1 LPCFARGF
9 REGGGPTDAL
19 PARYRGHVHSEPEVI
34 RFWRLQADSRH
45 FSWSARATSVRE
57 VSVPEMLLGNHSLI
71 NLKGSAIGLSP
82 IGKTCGGQID
92 GTSGVDLLDQMGVTI
107 DLKRRMATLNA
118 AASNPCAQFNDKET
132 AMGHRNAAFNL
143 GHAEDLADC
152 FDPEILPC
160 TPAGEFRGRQ
170 PVMQYLRNADLKFA
184 PRLRYDSQMHG
195 VKSWG
200 RALVCLRLQHRAARG
215 S

>member
-1 LPCFARGF
+1 MRFLLDTAATSILNLKSFASGVSRQI
-9 REGGGPTDAL
+9 
-19 PARYRGHVHSEPEVI
+19 HVI
-34 RFWRLQADSRH
+34 
-45 FSWSARATSVRE
+45 SWSARATSVRE

-170 PVMQYLRNADLKFA
+170 PVMQYLRNAYLKFA

-195 VKSWG
+195 VKSFG
-200 RALVCLRLQHRAARG
+200 DALWFPTATA
-215 S
+215 

>member
-1 LPCFARGF
+1 MRFLLDTAATSILNLKSFASGVSRQI
-9 REGGGPTDAL
+9 
-19 PARYRGHVHSEPEVI
+19 HVI
-34 RFWRLQADSRH
+34 
-45 FSWSARATSVRE
+45 SWSARATSVRE

-143 GHAEDLADC
+143 GHAEELADC

-170 PVMQYLRNADLKFA
+170 PVMQYLRNAYLKFA